1 MSQSLNFTGTGRL
14 VALFS
19 HQKRLSQDAFSEREQ
34 LVDVLGSDESFLDG
48 NRDHLLTQ
56 TRSEL
61 MKQEQSFSMLND
73 WNWRTP
79 ITDTLNLD
87 KKNKL

>member
-1 MSQSLNFTGTGRL
+1 MNRKSL
-14 VALFS
+14 
-19 HQKRLSQDAFSEREQ
+19 
-34 LVDVLGSDESFLDG
+34 LDG

-56 TRSEL
+56 ARSEL
-61 MKQEQSFSMLND
+61 MKQEQKVESRNKIVSVSFSNKLMFND

-87 KKNKL
+87 ENKFDHEKD